1 MSGRWL
7 CGKKQERIPVRRGS
21 MHKGMMQQDSLQQ
34 VIGCRKDSAGNTVSL
49 LARLGP
55 AMLQNLGFSPTLE
68 NCSSRI
74 EQPAGNFW
82 KVTLRNSDLLL
93 PQFPPFAKHKMT
105 ESPSPCIA
113 WMSYTASVMWLPTF
127 ICFIGSRVK
136 TLIYFYGTHGLGD
149 FFYY

>member
-1 MSGRWL
+1 MQEGLSRKHSELAGWAGTCHATESGL
-7 CGKKQERIPVRRGS
+7 
-21 MHKGMMQQDSLQQ
+21 
-34 VIGCRKDSAGNTVSL
+34 
-49 LARLGP
+49 
-55 AMLQNLGFSPTLE
+55 FSNSLE

-82 KVTLRNSDLLL
+82 KVTLRDSDWLL
-93 PQFPPFAKHKMT
+93 PQFPPFAKHEMT

-113 WMSYTASVMWLPTF
+113 WMSYTVSIMWLPTF

-149 FFYY
+149 FFIIKNEILEKNSKVWFHSFLQY